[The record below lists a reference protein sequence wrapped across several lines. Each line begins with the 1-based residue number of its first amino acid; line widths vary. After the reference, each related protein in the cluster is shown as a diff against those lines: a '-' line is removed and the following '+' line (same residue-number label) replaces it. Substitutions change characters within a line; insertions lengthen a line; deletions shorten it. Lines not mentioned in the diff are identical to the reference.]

1 MEIEEKLYEQYRD
14 TPYKIENPNQN
25 QQILNLN
32 DKNMENIK
40 KPDAYNEFLKRIN
53 QSIKEPE
60 GRRLTDNIT
69 LNTTIDGSTK
79 NNDKES
85 FLLNNN
91 SFNNDKNAEIK
102 NNSFK
107 NDISLNLKAQNK
119 SNNNKNEKRKYI
131 TYINN
136 KYDTEI
142 SLEKKEHNYDKNN
155 ILNINNSN
163 IEDKVMIDNKN
174 NGGSNISQNYN
185 NYYYSYN
192 NENLKK
198 MPANQLDYKNDDAN
212 INNTFKMPKFV
223 LRVMNEKEECN
234 KEDEG
239 LFSGFFN
246 LCKKKKENKNN
257 QEIPNI
263 NNNNNNELDTI
274 EQVLRAEPYD
284 LNNNQLDED
293 NKKEI
298 NNENILLTST
308 PKENFKYKFILSNLL
323 NDDHNSGINRLKNEL
338 NNNNKEDHFYLENK
352 NQIQLGENRNNNE
365 QNEGF
370 IENQNIYYNQ
380 NKNDKKCYIIDAEP
394 IENNVP
400 SNNLIEE
407 ENNLGTSSEMID
419 FDKSSEYTLKTGT
432 NFDEIVNKKS
442 KLSPFLILMLIGSAG
457 LLFLIYKNINTRQFL
472 LNLLNK
478 LKMVPDFFRGL
489 FGCFMN
495 GIDDF
500 LERYNDTYRILG
512 FLIALIIFWII
523 IRLLIKFMIKIYKKR
538 K

>member
-1 MEIEEKLYEQYRD
+1 MEIEGKLYEQYRD

-40 KPDAYNEFLKRIN
+40 KSDAYNEFLKRIS
-53 QSIKEPE
+53 QSINEPE

-69 LNTTIDGSTK
+69 LKTTIDGSMK

-85 FLLNNN
+85 YLLNNN
-91 SFNNDKNAEIK
+91 SFNNNMNAEIT

-119 SNNNKNEKRKYI
+119 SNSNKNEKRKYI

-136 KYDTEI
+136 KFDSEI

-163 IEDKVMIDNKN
+163 IENKVMIDNKN
-174 NGGSNISQNYN
+174 NGGSNISKNYN
-185 NYYYSYN
+185 NY
-192 NENLKK
+192 
-198 MPANQLDYKNDDAN
+198 YKNDDAN
-212 INNTFKMPKFV
+212 INNIFKMPKFV

-234 KEDEG
+234 KEDLG

-257 QEIPNI
+257 QEISNI
-263 NNNNNNELDTI
+263 NNNNNELDTN

-284 LNNNQLDED
+284 LNNNKLEED

-323 NDDHNSGINRLKNEL
+323 NDNNDINRLKNEL
-338 NNNNKEDHFYLENK
+338 NNNNKEDHYYLENK
-352 NQIQLGENRNNNE
+352 NQIQLVENTNNNE

-370 IENQNIYYNQ
+370 IENQNINYNQ

-394 IENNVP
+394 IENNTP

-432 NFDEIVNKKS
+432 NFDETVNKKS

-500 LERYNDTYRILG
+500 LDRYNDSY
-512 FLIALIIFWII
+512 
-523 IRLLIKFMIKIYKKR
+523 
-538 K
+538 